1 MAIKKTNTNTKE
13 IKEEKKMENNMKYAV
28 KVSNVKEIPNRAGC
42 YRFQLEVNGVT
53 IYGMRY
59 IHFTSKYGKEGDLIS
74 FPSYKGSDDKFY
86 NNCWFPCG
94 SDTEAFKEIEKQL
107 EVIVNGK

>member
-1 MAIKKTNTNTKE
+1 MAIKRTNNTNNSKE
-13 IKEEKKMENNMKYAV
+13 VNNMNYAV
-28 KVSNVKEIPNRAGC
+28 KVSRVKEIPNRAGC

-53 IYGMRY
+53 IYGMQY
-59 IHFTSKYGKEGDLIS
+59 IHYTTKEGKEGDLIS
-74 FPSYKGSDDKFY
+74 FPSYKGSDNKFY

-94 SDTEAFKEIEKQL
+94 SDTEAFREIEKQL

>member
-1 MAIKKTNTNTKE
+1 MAIKRTKNINTN
-13 IKEEKKMENNMKYAV
+13 KEENAMKYAV
-28 KVSNVKEIPNRAGC
+28 KVSRVKEIPNREGC

-53 IYGMRY
+53 IYGMQY
-59 IHFTSKYGKEGDLIS
+59 IHYTTKEGKEGDLIS

-94 SDTEAFKEIEKQL
+94 SDTDVFKDIEKQL
-107 EVIVNGK
+107 EAIINDK

>member
-1 MAIKKTNTNTKE
+1 MSIKRTNNTNNSKE
-13 IKEEKKMENNMKYAV
+13 VNSMNYAV
-28 KVSNVKEIPNRAGC
+28 KVSRVKEIPNRAGC

-53 IYGMRY
+53 IYGMQY
-59 IHFTSKYGKEGDLIS
+59 IHYTTKEGKEGDLIS
-74 FPSYKGSDDKFY
+74 FPSYKGSDGKFY

>member
-1 MAIKKTNTNTKE
+1 MAIKKTNTKE
-13 IKEEKKMENNMKYAV
+13 IKEVNNMNYAV
-28 KVSNVKEIPNRAGC
+28 KVSRVKEIPNRAGC

-53 IYGMRY
+53 IYGMQY
-59 IHFTSKYGKEGDLIS
+59 IQYTTKEGKEGDLIS
-74 FPSYKGSDDKFY
+74 FPSYKGSDGKFY

-94 SDTEAFKEIEKQL
+94 SDTDAFREIEKQL

>member
-1 MAIKKTNTNTKE
+1 MAIKKNNTNTN
-13 IKEEKKMENNMKYAV
+13 KEEKKMENNMKYAV
-28 KVSNVKEIPNRAGC
+28 MVSNVKEIPNREGC
-42 YRFQLEVNGVT
+42 YRFQLEVNGVK
-53 IYGMRY
+53 IYGMQY
-59 IHFTSKYGKEGDLIS
+59 IHYTTKAGKEGDLIS
-74 FPSYKGSDDKFY
+74 FPSYKGSDGEFY

>member
-1 MAIKKTNTNTKE
+1 MAIKKTNTTTKE
-13 IKEEKKMENNMKYAV
+13 IKEVNKMNYAV
-28 KVSNVKEIPNRAGC
+28 KVSRVKEIPNRAGC

-53 IYGMRY
+53 IYGMQY
-59 IHFTSKYGKEGDLIS
+59 IHYTTKEGKEGDLIS

-94 SDTEAFKEIEKQL
+94 SDTEVFKEIEKQL

>member
-1 MAIKKTNTNTKE
+1 MAIKKTNTKE
-13 IKEEKKMENNMKYAV
+13 IKEVNNMNYAV
-28 KVSNVKEIPNRAGC
+28 KVSRVKEIPNRTGC

-53 IYGMRY
+53 IYGMQY
-59 IHFTSKYGKEGDLIS
+59 IHYTTKEGKEGDLIS
-74 FPSYKGSDDKFY
+74 FPSYKGSDGKFY